1 MVVATAIPVAEYLST
16 TYHPDCDYVDGQLQE
31 RNAGEMDHG
40 DVQASCVVYVRTKC
54 TGFWAV
60 TEVRVQLR
68 PDRFRIP
75 DVSIVRGGKPKTRIF
90 TTPPLV
96 AVEILSPEDRASRLQ
111 ERIDDYLAF
120 GIPAIWVIDP
130 ETRRGFIYTSEGMRE
145 AKDGILRS
153 HDGSLEVPL
162 RSLFED

>member
-40 DVQASCVVYVRTKC
+40 DAQASCVVYVRTKC

-75 DVSIVRGGKPKTRIF
+75 DVSIVRGGQTQDPYLYHPAVSSRRDSVAGRSRIAPAR
-90 TTPPLV
+90 THRRLPRLRYSSH
-96 AVEILSPEDRASRLQ
+96 LGNRSRNPARL
-111 ERIDDYLAF
+111 YLH
-120 GIPAIWVIDP
+120 
-130 ETRRGFIYTSEGMRE
+130 
-145 AKDGILRS
+145 L
-153 HDGSLEVPL
+153 
-162 RSLFED
+162 

>member
-1 MVVATAIPVAEYLST
+1 MTALEASTRTVAIPRALEWKERLR
-16 TYHPDCDYVDGQLQE
+16 DGSVVRIRSIRPGDEE
-31 RNAGEMDHG
+31 REHAFLK
-40 DVQASCVVYVRTKC
+40 S
-54 TGFWAV
+54 
-60 TEVRVQLR
+60 
-68 PDRFRIP
+68 
-75 DVSIVRGGKPKTRIF
+75 
-90 TTPPLV
+90 
-96 AVEILSPEDRASRLQ
+96 LSPEDRASRLQ

-162 RSLFED
+162 KALFED